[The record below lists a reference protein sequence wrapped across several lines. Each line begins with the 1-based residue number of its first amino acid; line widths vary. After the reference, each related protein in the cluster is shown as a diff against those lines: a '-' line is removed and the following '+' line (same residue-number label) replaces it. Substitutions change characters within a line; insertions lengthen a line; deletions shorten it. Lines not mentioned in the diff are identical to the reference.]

1 MDTRK
6 RKSEKERY
14 DEEVGHER
22 GGEGRRSRIR
32 KGGG

>member
-14 DEEVGHER
+14 DEEVGHE
-22 GGEGRRSRIR
+22 GGEGRRRRIR